1 MRIAHVVS
9 PEGLA
14 VIARVDGE
22 VATPVANAPVGI
34 YADALR
40 DLLAEGVDIGALR
53 PIGENFPMMGAL
65 VRPPVC
71 YPGKIVAVGLNYADH
86 AREANLKLPSAP
98 MIFAKFPTS
107 IIGHG
112 EAITFR
118 AADTAQVD
126 YEAELAVV
134 IGRRTRDVEPGH
146 ALKSVFGYTMCNDV
160 SARDAQFSDGQ
171 FTRGK
176 SFDTFCPV
184 GPYVVTAD
192 EIEDPQDL
200 SITARVNGTTMQ
212 DSSTK
217 EMIFSVAEIISY
229 VSRFIVLEPGD
240 IIATGTPAGVGM
252 AKVPPRYLTDGDVVE
267 IAVSG
272 LGVLSNP
279 VAVR

>member
-1 MRIAHVVS
+1 
-9 PEGLA
+9 
-14 VIARVDGE
+14 
-22 VATPVANAPVGI
+22 
-34 YADALR
+34 
-40 DLLAEGVDIGALR
+40 
-53 PIGENFPMMGAL
+53 
-65 VRPPVC
+65 
-71 YPGKIVAVGLNYADH
+71 
-86 AREANLKLPSAP
+86 
-98 MIFAKFPTS
+98 
-107 IIGHG
+107 
-112 EAITFR
+112 
-118 AADTAQVD
+118 
-126 YEAELAVV
+126 
-134 IGRRTRDVEPGH
+134 
-146 ALKSVFGYTMCNDV
+146 VFGYTMCNDV